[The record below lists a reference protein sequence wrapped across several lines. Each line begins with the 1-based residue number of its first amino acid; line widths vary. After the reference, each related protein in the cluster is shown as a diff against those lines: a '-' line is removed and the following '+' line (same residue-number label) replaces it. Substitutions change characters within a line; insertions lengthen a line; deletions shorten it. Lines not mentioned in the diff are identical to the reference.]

1 MPEAL
6 IWGASGGM
14 GAALVSLLK
23 REDWRVFAAARD
35 ETRIPADA
43 DLLCSFEAASAY
55 SFKDA
60 AMRVAMESNGVD
72 LVVYAAGGLA
82 ASPIADM
89 SADDWTQTLDSNLT
103 GALRAAQVS
112 VPLMRE
118 GGHLMF
124 IGAYIDHLI
133 LPKFAAYAA
142 AKAGLEPLIGILAKE
157 HRKHKFTVVHPGAVD
172 TPFWN
177 NAPFSLPKNAKTP
190 DIVARA
196 ILDRYHNGETGKLD
210 L

>member
-23 REDWRVFAAARD
+23 AESWRVFAAARD
-35 ETRIPADA
+35 ESRIPEHA
-43 DLLCSFEAASAY
+43 DLLCTFDAAKSY
-55 SFKDA
+55 TFNES
-60 AMRVAMESNGVD
+60 AMRVGMESSGVD

-89 SADDWTQTLDSNLT
+89 RPEAWTQTIESNLT
-103 GALRAAQVS
+103 GALYAAQVS

-118 GGHLMF
+118 GGHFMV

-172 TPFWN
+172 TPFWK
-177 NAPFSLPKNAKTP
+177 NAPFSLPKNAKSP
-190 DIVARA
+190 AVVARA
-196 ILDRYHNGETGKLD
+196 ILDRYQSGESGKLD